1 MNHLKDLPIFSD
13 KIIHLNIGGQLKLE
27 WQKVENWI
35 YKRFVEL
42 TKSNI
47 ETCLRFVSPIVAV
60 VTELFNLVFV
70 PNLMKHTTN
79 LTHEINVRRN
89 LFCDEYTEL
98 EEYCREWFNFY
109 VQKKFP
115 VYSIQFLFPLAG
127 VVEAEKMSSQL
138 KIVKEIKH
146 SDVSKF
152 FKCIKD

>member
-1 MNHLKDLPIFSD
+1 MKDLPIFSN

-47 ETCLRFVSPIVAV
+47 ETCLGFVSPIVV
-60 VTELFNLVFV
+60 VKELFNIVFV
-70 PNLMKHTTN
+70 PNLMNHTTN
-79 LTHEINVRRN
+79 LTHEINVIHN

-109 VQKKFP
+109 V
-115 VYSIQFLFPLAG
+115 
-127 VVEAEKMSSQL
+127 
-138 KIVKEIKH
+138 
-146 SDVSKF
+146 
-152 FKCIKD
+152 

>member
-1 MNHLKDLPIFSD
+1 MKDLPIFSN

-35 YKRFVEL
+35 HKRFVEL

-79 LTHEINVRRN
+79 LTQEINVRRN

-109 VQKKFP
+109 V
-115 VYSIQFLFPLAG
+115 
-127 VVEAEKMSSQL
+127 
-138 KIVKEIKH
+138 
-146 SDVSKF
+146 
-152 FKCIKD
+152 